1 MIRLATACLVVA
13 VMSVS
18 CTSNL
23 PVRPAPIARWEEP
36 AEWMRTPEDEA
47 QRLQLAAGTFSGVR
61 VRTTRASLDEE
72 PQPGLEVI
80 AVVENSPAA
89 AAGLEVGDLLLRAS
103 VSGASKELDAPSDWR
118 AVELDAQPGT
128 TVELWV
134 ERAAKAMR
142 TQLVLVARLAPAERE
157 EVARFREE
165 ERVGAI
171 LRSATEVEA
180 RAAGL
185 APGAGVVLVGLAAS
199 SPWRGLP
206 DAPRFGDVIV
216 AVDSVPMDDPARFL
230 SVVRSAKVDRPVQVE
245 YLRGTERQ
253 QCQLPL
259 SKRATE
265 LKSWSIPLLAKWKR
279 DTERTEFSALLGL
292 IHYETTVA
300 AWSLTLLWLIDF
312 NGGDA
317 DRLQEVE

>member
-1 MIRLATACLVVA
+1 MNRLTVICAFAVA
-13 VMSVS
+13 LVS
-18 CTSNL
+18 CNSNL
-23 PVRPAPIARWEEP
+23 PVKPDPIARWEEP

-47 QRLQLAAGTFSGVR
+47 QRLQLSAGTFSGVR

-72 PQPGLEVI
+72 PQPGLEVV

-89 AAGLEVGDLLLRAS
+89 AAGLEVGDLLLRVS
-103 VSGASKELDAPSDWR
+103 VDGASKELDAPSDWR
-118 AVELDAQPGT
+118 AVELSAQAGT
-128 TVELWV
+128 TLELSI
-134 ERAAKAMR
+134 ERAAKPMR
-142 TQLVLVARLAPAERE
+142 TNLVLVARLVPAERE

-165 ERVGAI
+165 ERVGVI

-185 APGAGVVLVGLAAS
+185 APGAGVVLVGLAAT
-199 SPWRGLP
+199 SPWRGMP

-216 AVDSVPMDDPARFL
+216 AIDKQTMDDPARFL
-230 SVVRSAKVDRPVQVE
+230 AVVRSAKPEGKVQVE
-245 YLRGTERQ
+245 YLRGSERKQ
-253 QCQLPL
+253 VQLPL

-265 LKSWSIPLLAKWKR
+265 LKSWSIPFLAKWKR
-279 DTERTEFSALLGL
+279 DTERTVFSAFLSL
-292 IHYETTVA
+292 IRYEATPA